1 MKIIIMN
8 SNRNSWYSNK
18 LGKVYD
24 VKEIK
29 KDGFLTKD
37 GLVEKSDAQIIE

>member
-1 MKIIIMN
+1 MKVIIMN
-8 SNRNSWYSNK
+8 SDKNSWYSK
-18 LGKVYD
+18 KIGKTYD

-37 GLVEKSDAQIIE
+37 GLIKKSDAQII